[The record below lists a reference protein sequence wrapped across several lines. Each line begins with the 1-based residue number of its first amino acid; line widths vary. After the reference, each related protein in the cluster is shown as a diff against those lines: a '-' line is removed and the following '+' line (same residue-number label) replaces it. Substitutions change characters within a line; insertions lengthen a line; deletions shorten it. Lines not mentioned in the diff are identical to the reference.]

1 MKMKR
6 IYSFLNSDRCHVS
19 HASPQSLSKDN
30 LLRPTMSFQG
40 LIVYILYNV
49 FQKILVN
56 PEEILIVYVCTVNK
70 KYIFIT
76 KQGWAKYFEITK
88 QVLKSKMCEI
98 ILKSNN
104 SAQLYFDMEGFIFIQ
119 FVAAFIPN
127 HTRQI
132 NKQEETG
139 FQK

>member
-1 MKMKR
+1 
-6 IYSFLNSDRCHVS
+6 
-19 HASPQSLSKDN
+19 
-30 LLRPTMSFQG
+30 
-40 LIVYILYNV
+40 
-49 FQKILVN
+49 
-56 PEEILIVYVCTVNK
+56 
-70 KYIFIT
+70 
-76 KQGWAKYFEITK
+76 
-88 QVLKSKMCEI
+88 MCEI

-127 HTRQI
+127 HARQI

>member
-1 MKMKR
+1 
-6 IYSFLNSDRCHVS
+6 
-19 HASPQSLSKDN
+19 
-30 LLRPTMSFQG
+30 
-40 LIVYILYNV
+40 
-49 FQKILVN
+49 
-56 PEEILIVYVCTVNK
+56 
-70 KYIFIT
+70 
-76 KQGWAKYFEITK
+76 
-88 QVLKSKMCEI
+88 MCEI

>member
-1 MKMKR
+1 MVTLSLCVDLISLKIACDFVMNSVY
-6 IYSFLNSDRCHVS
+6 YSKNTSS
-19 HASPQSLSKDN
+19 
-30 LLRPTMSFQG
+30 
-40 LIVYILYNV
+40 
-49 FQKILVN
+49 
-56 PEEILIVYVCTVNK
+56 E
-70 KYIFIT
+70 
-76 KQGWAKYFEITK
+76 GWAKYFEITK

>member
-1 MKMKR
+1 
-6 IYSFLNSDRCHVS
+6 
-19 HASPQSLSKDN
+19 
-30 LLRPTMSFQG
+30 MSFQG

-70 KYIFIT
+70 KNIFIT